1 MLRSQRILPK
11 VSNMNDQSILVAD
24 SDPKN
29 LQILKENLEI
39 AGFRVAT
46 VTNGVQ
52 AWELIRK
59 TPPTIVLSEVNLPE
73 MDGLQL
79 LERIQNDAQLAPI
92 PLIFLT
98 NKRELKDRVQS
109 LKMGAKDY
117 LVKPLH
123 VKEVIA
129 HIKMVIARIE
139 RQRSNETN
147 SYFKIVGKLEELN
160 VFDLIESFGIERKTG
175 ILTITNQQKLSGE
188 IFFKDGCV
196 INARQGDFK
205 KERAIFQMLPWTSG
219 GFSMVFREVI
229 VPDEIAVSNLGLLLQ
244 GLKRMEQREK
254 LLTQLPPVNVT
265 FLPTSTFKNLIAKRK
280 MSPEMVRFI
289 SLFDGKR
296 TVGDILNFS
305 VYDDLRTLELTVRL
319 FKQGFIKP
327 TNEFAAPTLKIPRP
341 EPELPEIKPVPL
353 ADLDEPRPAKTK
365 EPIRTVNI
373 ATDADTPFIDKIEVI
388 RKNGTHATAPQR
400 LPEISESQRLE
411 APGPKEREESGQ
423 KMTPEKL
430 PVEPI
435 AGEKMPET
443 PAGELPLAARP
454 RTGKEPESFPKPA
467 IDSEIIQT
475 VVFKK
480 REEPPATEPKSIPPG
495 QPVKTGLVL
504 FLGDSEESGKSIFR
518 TLTND
523 TYKIRNFN
531 NIGTGEIKYSRV
543 KVATGY
549 ALNLISLPLKG
560 RIDLVLEKYAD
571 NLTTFTLI
579 VNCLDLKNLDYFG
592 YLSRMFYEK
601 YTVPFFITAINF
613 QASELASLDVLRD
626 RMGVHP
632 RIPAFDCQ
640 PTDRVAI
647 RNALKEM
654 IPDWPIDPSIKVV
667 ETELETVDFE

>member
-11 VSNMNDQSILVAD
+11 VSKMNDQSILVAD

-29 LQILKENLEI
+29 LQILKENLEV

-52 AWELIRK
+52 AWELVRK

-205 KERAIFQMLPWTSG
+205 KERAIFQMLPWTTG
-219 GFSMVFREVI
+219 GFSMVFRDVN

-244 GLKRMEQREK
+244 GLKRMEHREK
-254 LLTQLPPVNVT
+254 LLSQLPPANVT

-319 FKQGFIKP
+319 YKQGFIKP
-327 TNEFAAPTLKIPRP
+327 TSDVVPPTLKIPRP
-341 EPELPEIKPVPL
+341 EPDLPEIKPVPVI
-353 ADLDEPRPAKTK
+353 DVDEPRPAKTK
-365 EPIRTVNI
+365 EPAIRTINI
-373 ATDADTPFIDKIEVI
+373 AAKTDAPTIDKIEVI
-388 RKNGTHATAPQR
+388 RKNGTHAATPQR
-400 LPEISESQRLE
+400 LPEITENQDVE
-411 APGPKEREESGQ
+411 GPRQ
-423 KMTPEKL
+423 ADRVPVQNLTPEGL
-430 PVEPI
+430 PAEPITREKTLDSPMVEPV
-435 AGEKMPET
+435 P
-443 PAGELPLAARP
+443 ARP
-454 RTGKEPESFPKPA
+454 RTGKEPETFPKPA
-467 IDSEIIQT
+467 IDHEIIQT

-480 REEPPATEPKSIPPG
+480 PKESPTAESKSISPA
-495 QPVKTGLVL
+495 QPMKTGLVL
-504 FLGDSEESGKSIFR
+504 FLGDPEESGKSIFR
-518 TLTND
+518 TITND
-523 TYKIRNFN
+523 TYKVRNFN

-543 KVATGY
+543 KVSADY
-549 ALNLISLPLKG
+549 ALNLISLSLKG
-560 RIDLVLEKYAD
+560 RMDLVLEKYAD
-571 NLTTFTLI
+571 KLTTFTLI
-579 VNCLDLKNLDYFG
+579 VDCLDLKNLDYAG

-632 RIPAFDCQ
+632 RIPAFACE
-640 PTDRVAI
+640 PTDRLAI

-654 IPDWPIDPSIKVV
+654 IPDWPMDPSIKVV

>member
-1 MLRSQRILPK
+1 
-11 VSNMNDQSILVAD
+11 VAD

-29 LQILKENLEI
+29 LQILKENLEV

-46 VTNGVQ
+46 VSNGVQ
-52 AWELIRK
+52 AWDLIRK
-59 TPPTIVLSEVNLPE
+59 APPTIVLSEVNLPE
-73 MDGLQL
+73 LDGLQL
-79 LERIQNDAQLAPI
+79 LERIQNDEQLAPI

-147 SYFKIVGKLEELN
+147 SYFKIAGKLEELN

-205 KERAIFQMLPWTSG
+205 KEKAIFQMLPWTIG
-219 GFSMVFREVI
+219 GFSMVFRDVT

-254 LLTQLPPVNVT
+254 FMLQFPSKSVS
-265 FLPTSTFKNLIAKRK
+265 FLPTSTFKNLLAKRK
-280 MSPEMVRFI
+280 MSKEMVRFI

-296 TVGDILNFS
+296 TVNDILSFS

-319 FKQGFIKP
+319 YKQGFIKP
-327 TNEFAAPTLKIPRP
+327 TNDVAAPTLKIPRP
-341 EPELPEIKPVPL
+341 ELDLPASSPVQIFETE
-353 ADLDEPRPAKTK
+353 DPRPSKIK
-365 EPIRTVNI
+365 EPIVRPVM
-373 ATDADTPFIDKIEVI
+373 TDAKAEPQLAEKIEI
-388 RKNGTHATAPQR
+388 LRKNGTHPTVPPRPEVQKSEFSPALRSEPVVPQPKKIEVPALKAASEKPLVEPVAR
-400 LPEISESQRLE
+400 EKIPEPTVYESQ
-411 APGPKEREESGQ
+411 PS
-423 KMTPEKL
+423 
-430 PVEPI
+430 I
-435 AGEKMPET
+435 
-443 PAGELPLAARP
+443 RP
-454 RTGKEPESFPKPA
+454 RNKEAEAYPKPA
-467 IDSEIIQT
+467 LDEEMIQT

-480 REEPPATEPKSIPPG
+480 REEPPAAAEPKPAKPA
-495 QPVKTGLVL
+495 VTLKTGLVL
-504 FLGDSEESGKSIFR
+504 FLGDPDDSAQSVFR
-518 TLTND
+518 TITND

-531 NIGTGEIKYSRV
+531 NIGTGEIKHSRV
-543 KVATGY
+543 KIAADY
-549 ALNLISLPLKG
+549 ALNLISIPIKG
-560 RIDLVLEKYAD
+560 RFDLLVEKYAET
-571 NLTTFTLI
+571 LTTFTL
-579 VNCLDLKNLDYFG
+579 VVDCLNLKKLDYFG

-613 QASELASLDVLRD
+613 RASELTSLDVLRD
-626 RMGVHP
+626 RMGVNQ
-632 RIPAFDCQ
+632 RIPAFDCE
-640 PTDRVAI
+640 PTNRPAI
-647 RNALKEM
+647 RNILKEM
-654 IPDWPIDPSIKVV
+654 IHDWPADQPIKVV
-667 ETELETVDFE
+667 EDELETVEFE